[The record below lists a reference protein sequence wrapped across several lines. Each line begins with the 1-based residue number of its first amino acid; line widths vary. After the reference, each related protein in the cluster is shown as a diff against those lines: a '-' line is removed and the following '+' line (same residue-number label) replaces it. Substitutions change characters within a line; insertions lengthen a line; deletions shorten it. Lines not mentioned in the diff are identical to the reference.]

1 MTPTVHEGRDEMNT
15 TVSLTELAAMALAS
29 ALASNNGRSAVTVCG
44 GRDAQLRQTV
54 MALRAGEGL
63 SEHSSPGEATLQVLT
78 GSITLR
84 TSDQSWHGKVGD
96 LMPIPAEVHAVDA
109 LEDCAF
115 LLTVVKA
122 Q

>member
-1 MTPTVHEGRDEMNT
+1 MSPTVREGRDKMNT
-15 TVSLTELAAMALAS
+15 TISLTELATRELAS
-29 ALASNNGRSAVTVCG
+29 ALASNNGRSAVTVYG

-54 MALRAGEGL
+54 MALRAGDGL

-78 GSITLR
+78 GSIRLR
-84 TSDQSWHGKVGD
+84 TADQSWHGTVGD
-96 LMPIPAEVHAVDA
+96 LLPIPDDVHAVDA

-115 LLTVVKA
+115 LLTVAKH

>member
-1 MTPTVHEGRDEMNT
+1 MHEGRDEMNS
-15 TVSLTELAAMALAS
+15 TVSLTELAAIELAS

-84 TSDQSWHGKVGD
+84 TADESWHGTVGD

-115 LLTVVKA
+115 LLTVVKT